1 MGKKGG
7 QGTVDFQVIKHEE
20 VTWKALQSV
29 CLEKQRFWGD
39 KEEEESVQACEEAQ
53 ACALNSGSSL

>member
-1 MGKKGG
+1 M
-7 QGTVDFQVIKHEE
+7 VDFQVIKHEE